1 MMNVEILAVHGPREV
16 ARRVGH
22 NITTTAGLSAVA
34 GIWGT
39 AGTTARRA
47 YPPSHIALGTG
58 STAAT
63 RQDIALE
70 SHVAASHVIIDN
82 RDVDPVGYGV
92 IYQGYW
98 GTGDANG
105 FTYEEVG
112 LYDGPLATDNL
123 IARFTFSPIAKTSFA
138 AFVCTWRIDFSGA

>member
-1 MMNVEILAVHGPREV
+1 MNVDLLVLEGSREV

-22 NITTTAGLSAVA
+22 NVTTSAGLSAVA

-39 AGTTARRA
+39 AGTTPRRA

-58 STAAT
+58 STAAE
-63 RQDIALE
+63 RQDLELE
-70 SHVAASHVIIDN
+70 SYVATSHVIINN
-82 RDVDPVGYGV
+82 RDVDAVGHGV
-92 IYQGYW
+92 VYQGYW

-112 LYDGPLATDNL
+112 LYDGPLVTDNL
-123 IARFTFSPIAKTSFA
+123 IARFTFSPISKTSFA

>member
-1 MMNVEILAVHGPREV
+1 MNVELLAVQGSREV

-39 AGTTARRA
+39 AGTTPRRA

-63 RQDIALE
+63 RQDLELE
-70 SHVAASHVIIDN
+70 SYVAASHVIINN
-82 RDVDPVGYGV
+82 RDVDPVGHGV

-105 FTYEEVG
+105 STYQEVG
-112 LYDGPLATDNL
+112 LFDGPLVTDNL
-123 IARFTFSPIAKTSFA
+123 IARFTFSAISKTSSITL
-138 AFVCTWRIDFSGA
+138 VCTWRIDFSGA